1 MILLC
6 IMIQAASVSNP
17 ASRISFRLPDGAARA
32 MIGPST
38 VEYFI
43 DRQNYNIF
51 EINQALFAFGQS
63 LLGG

>member
-1 MILLC
+1 
-6 IMIQAASVSNP
+6 
-17 ASRISFRLPDGAARA
+17 